1 MGTHCAGPNRQ
12 RYVQKADPTIR
23 TASEKEFSLA
33 RADCELQGTATS
45 PPSTATLSILTVRKK
60 SNGNRLL
67 FFNFSF
73 LKIIYKK
80 EPPCY
85 LMRVGTVDISS

>member
-67 FFNFSF
+67 F
-73 LKIIYKK
+73 LKVRSRKLLFTLNADENSIIGF
-80 EPPCY
+80 P
-85 LMRVGTVDISS
+85 SSKG